1 MAGIL
6 YSSVRAPSGYA
17 AGENCQYKGGKG
29 PEDFERVY
37 GRAETDKVRLAETKN
52 EEATGRS
59 CSIQGLYGRIPGILQ
74 VCV

>member
-52 EEATGRS
+52 EEAAGRS
-59 CSIQGLYGRIPGILQ
+59 CSIQSLYGGIPGILQ
-74 VCV
+74 ICV